1 MEEEKMYVL
10 WTLMIGWGFYLNK
23 MEILAILLFLMFLLL
38 SDTRKICWRYISIAI
53 ITLLF
58 NLLVFNLGYF
68 DKNLISVTFLITEAL
83 VSANLSEY
91 LSRLCINRLVEIYL
105 FVSVS
110 FLTFVGITIL
120 LSSVTSDYIYIHK
133 IYVYNALIFVPSFLL
148 MSIQMVKKIT
158 GSRIKM
164 RVWNH

>member
-1 MEEEKMYVL
+1 MYVL

-68 DKNLISVTFLITEAL
+68 DKNLISITFLITEAL

-120 LSSVTSDYIYIHK
+120 LSSVTSDYIYIHNL
-133 IYVYNALIFVPSFLL
+133 YVYNALIFVPSFLL
-148 MSIQMVKKIT
+148 ISVQMLKKIT

>member
-1 MEEEKMYVL
+1 MYVL

-120 LSSVTSDYIYIHK
+120 LSSITSDYIYIHNL
-133 IYVYNALIFVPSFLL
+133 YVYNALIFVPSFLL

-164 RVWNH
+164 RVWNR

>member
-1 MEEEKMYVL
+1 MYVL

-58 NLLVFNLGYF
+58 NILVFNLGYF

-105 FVSVS
+105 FVSIS

-120 LSSVTSDYIYIHK
+120 LSSVTSDYIYIHNL
-133 IYVYNALIFVPSFLL
+133 YVYNALIFVPSFLL
-148 MSIQMVKKIT
+148 ISVQMVKKIT

>member
-1 MEEEKMYVL
+1 MYVL

-58 NLLVFNLGYF
+58 NILVFNLGYF
-68 DKNLISVTFLITEAL
+68 DKNLISITFLITEAL

-120 LSSVTSDYIYIHK
+120 LSSVTSDYIYIHNL
-133 IYVYNALIFVPSFLL
+133 YVYNALIFVPSFLL
-148 MSIQMVKKIT
+148 ISVQMIKKIT

>member
-1 MEEEKMYVL
+1 MYVL

-23 MEILAILLFLMFLLL
+23 MEVLAILLFLMFLLL

-58 NLLVFNLGYF
+58 NILVFNLGYF
-68 DKNLISVTFLITEAL
+68 DKNLISITFLITEAL

-120 LSSVTSDYIYIHK
+120 LSSVTSDYIYIHNL
-133 IYVYNALIFVPSFLL
+133 YVYNALIFVPSFLL
-148 MSIQMVKKIT
+148 ISVQMLKKIT

>member
-1 MEEEKMYVL
+1 MYVL

-38 SDTRKICWRYISIAI
+38 SDTRKICWRYISITI
-53 ITLLF
+53 MTLLF

-68 DKNLISVTFLITEAL
+68 DKNLISITFLITEAL

-120 LSSVTSDYIYIHK
+120 LSSVTSDYIYIHNL
-133 IYVYNALIFVPSFLL
+133 YVYNALIFVPSFLL
-148 MSIQMVKKIT
+148 ISVQMLKKIT

>member
-1 MEEEKMYVL
+1 MYVL

-68 DKNLISVTFLITEAL
+68 DKNLISITFLITEAL

-110 FLTFVGITIL
+110 FLTFVGITVL
-120 LSSVTSDYIYIHK
+120 LSSVTSDYIYIHNL
-133 IYVYNALIFVPSFLL
+133 YVYNALIFVPSFLL
-148 MSIQMVKKIT
+148 ISVQMLKKIT

>member
-1 MEEEKMYVL
+1 MYVL

-120 LSSVTSDYIYIHK
+120 LSSVTSDYIYIHNL
-133 IYVYNALIFVPSFLL
+133 YVYNALIFVPSFLL

>member
-1 MEEEKMYVL
+1 MYVL

-23 MEILAILLFLMFLLL
+23 LEIIAILLFLMFLLL

-120 LSSVTSDYIYIHK
+120 LSSVTSDYIYIHNL
-133 IYVYNALIFVPSFLL
+133 YVYNALIFVPSFLL

>member
-1 MEEEKMYVL
+1 MYVL

-23 MEILAILLFLMFLLL
+23 MEVLAILLFLMFLLL

-120 LSSVTSDYIYIHK
+120 LSSVTSDYIYIHNL
-133 IYVYNALIFVPSFLL
+133 YVYNALIFVPSFLL

>member
-1 MEEEKMYVL
+1 
-10 WTLMIGWGFYLNK
+10 
-23 MEILAILLFLMFLLL
+23 MEIFAILLFLMFLLL
-38 SDTRKICWRYISIAI
+38 SDTRKICWRYISIAM
-53 ITLLF
+53 ITCLF

-68 DKNLISVTFLITEAL
+68 DKNLISVTFLIIEAL

-120 LSSVTSDYIYIHK
+120 LSSVTSDYIYIHNL
-133 IYVYNALIFVPSFLL
+133 YVYNALIFVPSFLL

>member
-1 MEEEKMYVL
+1 MYVL

-23 MEILAILLFLMFLLL
+23 MEVLAILLFLMFLLL

-120 LSSVTSDYIYIHK
+120 LSSVTSDYIYIHNL
-133 IYVYNALIFVPSFLL
+133 YVYNALIFVPSFLL
-148 MSIQMVKKIT
+148 ISIQMVKKIT

>member
-1 MEEEKMYVL
+1 MYVL

-53 ITLLF
+53 ITLVF
-58 NLLVFNLGYF
+58 NIIVFNLGYF

-110 FLTFVGITIL
+110 FLVFVGITIL
-120 LSSVTSDYIYIHK
+120 LSNITSDYIYIHNL
-133 IYVYNALIFVPSFLL
+133 YVYNALIFVPSFLL
-148 MSIQMVKKIT
+148 ASIQLFKKLT
-158 GSRIKM
+158 ASRIKM
-164 RVWNH
+164 GVWNH

>member
-1 MEEEKMYVL
+1 
-10 WTLMIGWGFYLNK
+10 

-38 SDTRKICWRYISIAI
+38 SDTRKSCWRYISIAI
-53 ITLLF
+53 MTLLF
-58 NLLVFNLGYF
+58 NLFVFNLGYF
-68 DKNLISVTFLITEAL
+68 DNNLISVTFLITEAL

-91 LSRLCINRLVEIYL
+91 LSRLCINNLVEIYL

-120 LSSVTSDYIYIHK
+120 LSSVTSDYIYIHNL
-133 IYVYNALIFVPSFLL
+133 YVYNALIFVPSFLL

>member
-1 MEEEKMYVL
+1 MYVL

-91 LSRLCINRLVEIYL
+91 LGRLIMNSLMEIYL

-110 FLTFVGITIL
+110 FITFVGITIL
-120 LSSVTSDYIYIHK
+120 LSSVTSDYIYIHNL
-133 IYVYNALIFVPSFLL
+133 YVYNALIFVPSFLL
-148 MSIQMVKKIT
+148 ISVQMIKKIT
-158 GSRIKM
+158 YSRIKM

>member
-1 MEEEKMYVL
+1 MYVL

-23 MEILAILLFLMFLLL
+23 MEVLAILLFLMFLLL

-91 LSRLCINRLVEIYL
+91 LSRLCINRLVEICL

-120 LSSVTSDYIYIHK
+120 LSSVTSDYIYIHNL
-133 IYVYNALIFVPSFLL
+133 YVYNALIFVPSFLL
-148 MSIQMVKKIT
+148 ISVQMIKKIT

>member
-1 MEEEKMYVL
+1 
-10 WTLMIGWGFYLNK
+10 

-53 ITLLF
+53 ITLVF
-58 NLLVFNLGYF
+58 NIIVFNLGYF

-91 LSRLCINRLVEIYL
+91 LGRLNVNSLMEIYL

-120 LSSVTSDYIYIHK
+120 LSSVTSDYIYIHNL
-133 IYVYNALIFVPSFLL
+133 YVYNALIFVPSFLL
-148 MSIQMVKKIT
+148 ASIQLFKKLT
-158 GSRIKM
+158 TSRIKM
-164 RVWNH
+164 GVWNH

>member
-1 MEEEKMYVL
+1 MYVL

-23 MEILAILLFLMFLLL
+23 MEVLAILLFLMFLLL

-53 ITLLF
+53 MTLLF

-120 LSSVTSDYIYIHK
+120 LSSVTSDYIYIHNL
-133 IYVYNALIFVPSFLL
+133 YVYNALIFVPSFLL

>member
-1 MEEEKMYVL
+1 MYVL

-58 NLLVFNLGYF
+58 NILVFNLGYF

-120 LSSVTSDYIYIHK
+120 LSSVTSDYIYIHNL
-133 IYVYNALIFVPSFLL
+133 YVYNALIFVPSFLL

>member
-1 MEEEKMYVL
+1 
-10 WTLMIGWGFYLNK
+10 

-38 SDTRKICWRYISIAI
+38 SDTRKICWRYISIAM
-53 ITLLF
+53 ITCLF

-68 DKNLISVTFLITEAL
+68 DKNLISYTFLITEAL

-91 LSRLCINRLVEIYL
+91 LGRLCINRLVEIYL

-120 LSSVTSDYIYIHK
+120 LSSVTSDYIYIHNL
-133 IYVYNALIFVPSFLL
+133 YVYNALIFVPSFLL

>member
-1 MEEEKMYVL
+1 MYVL

-38 SDTRKICWRYISIAI
+38 SDTRKICWRYISIAM
-53 ITLLF
+53 ITCLF

-68 DKNLISVTFLITEAL
+68 DKNLISYTFLITEAL

-120 LSSVTSDYIYIHK
+120 LSSVTSDYIYIHNL
-133 IYVYNALIFVPSFLL
+133 YVYNALIFVPSFLL

>member
-1 MEEEKMYVL
+1 MYVL

-23 MEILAILLFLMFLLL
+23 MEILTILLFLMFLLL

-58 NLLVFNLGYF
+58 NILVFNLGYF

-120 LSSVTSDYIYIHK
+120 LSSVTSDYIYIHNL
-133 IYVYNALIFVPSFLL
+133 YVYNALIFVPSFLL

>member
-1 MEEEKMYVL
+1 MYVL

-53 ITLLF
+53 MTLLF

-120 LSSVTSDYIYIHK
+120 LSSVTSDYIYIHNL
-133 IYVYNALIFVPSFLL
+133 YVYNALIFVPSFLL

>member
-1 MEEEKMYVL
+1 MYVL

-38 SDTRKICWRYISIAI
+38 SDTRKICWRYISIVI

-120 LSSVTSDYIYIHK
+120 LSSVTSDYIYIHNL
-133 IYVYNALIFVPSFLL
+133 YVYNALIFVPSFLL

>member
-1 MEEEKMYVL
+1 MYVL

-23 MEILAILLFLMFLLL
+23 MEILAILLFLMFPLL

-58 NLLVFNLGYF
+58 NILVFNLGYF

-120 LSSVTSDYIYIHK
+120 LSSVTSDYIYIHNL
-133 IYVYNALIFVPSFLL
+133 YVYNTLIFVPSFLL

>member
-1 MEEEKMYVL
+1 MYVL

-38 SDTRKICWRYISIAI
+38 SDTRKICWRYISVAI

-120 LSSVTSDYIYIHK
+120 LSSVTSDYIYIHNL
-133 IYVYNALIFVPSFLL
+133 YVYNALIFVPSFLL

>member
-1 MEEEKMYVL
+1 MYVL
-10 WTLMIGWGFYLNK
+10 WALMIGWGFYLNK

-38 SDTRKICWRYISIAI
+38 SDTRKICWRYISIVI

-120 LSSVTSDYIYIHK
+120 LSSVTSDYIYIHNL
-133 IYVYNALIFVPSFLL
+133 YVYNALIFVPSFLL

>member
-1 MEEEKMYVL
+1 MYVL

-53 ITLLF
+53 MTLLF

-91 LSRLCINRLVEIYL
+91 LNRLCINRLVEIYL

-110 FLTFVGITIL
+110 FPTFVGITIL
-120 LSSVTSDYIYIHK
+120 LSSVTSDYIYIHNL
-133 IYVYNALIFVPSFLL
+133 YVYNALIFVPSFLL

>member
-1 MEEEKMYVL
+1 
-10 WTLMIGWGFYLNK
+10 

-38 SDTRKICWRYISIAI
+38 SDTRKICWRYISIVI
-53 ITLLF
+53 ITCLF

-91 LSRLCINRLVEIYL
+91 LSRLYINRLVEIYL

-120 LSSVTSDYIYIHK
+120 LSSVTSDYIYIHNL
-133 IYVYNALIFVPSFLL
+133 YVYNALIFVPSFLL

>member
-1 MEEEKMYVL
+1 MYVL

-23 MEILAILLFLMFLLL
+23 MEIFAILLFLMFLLL

-58 NLLVFNLGYF
+58 NILVFNLGYF

-120 LSSVTSDYIYIHK
+120 LSSVTSDYIYIHNL
-133 IYVYNALIFVPSFLL
+133 YVYNALIFVPSFLL
-148 MSIQMVKKIT
+148 ISVQMIKKIT

>member
-1 MEEEKMYVL
+1 MYVL

-110 FLTFVGITIL
+110 FLSFVGITIL
-120 LSSVTSDYIYIHK
+120 LSSVTSDYIYIHNL
-133 IYVYNALIFVPSFLL
+133 YVYNALIFVPSFLL

>member
-1 MEEEKMYVL
+1 MYVL

-23 MEILAILLFLMFLLL
+23 MEILAMLLFLMFLLL

-120 LSSVTSDYIYIHK
+120 LSSVTSDYIYIHNL
-133 IYVYNALIFVPSFLL
+133 YVYNALIFVPSFLL

>member
-1 MEEEKMYVL
+1 MYVL

-23 MEILAILLFLMFLLL
+23 MEVLAILLFLMFLLL

-58 NLLVFNLGYF
+58 NILVFNLGYF

-120 LSSVTSDYIYIHK
+120 LSSVTSDYIYIHNL
-133 IYVYNALIFVPSFLL
+133 YVYNALIFVPSFLL
-148 MSIQMVKKIT
+148 MSIQMVMKIT

>member
-1 MEEEKMYVL
+1 MYVL

-53 ITLLF
+53 MTLLF

-91 LSRLCINRLVEIYL
+91 LSRLCINNLVEIYL

-120 LSSVTSDYIYIHK
+120 LSSVTSDYIYIHNL
-133 IYVYNALIFVPSFLL
+133 YVYNALIFVPSFLL

>member
-1 MEEEKMYVL
+1 MYVL

-38 SDTRKICWRYISIAI
+38 SDTRKICWRYISITI
-53 ITLLF
+53 MTLLF

-68 DKNLISVTFLITEAL
+68 DKNLISITFLITEAL

-120 LSSVTSDYIYIHK
+120 LSSVTSDYIYIHNL
-133 IYVYNALIFVPSFLL
+133 YVYNALIFVPSFLL

>member
-1 MEEEKMYVL
+1 MYVL

-68 DKNLISVTFLITEAL
+68 DKNLMSVTFLITEAL

-120 LSSVTSDYIYIHK
+120 LSSVTSDYIYIHNL
-133 IYVYNALIFVPSFLL
+133 YVYNALIFVPSFLL

>member
-1 MEEEKMYVL
+1 MYVL

-38 SDTRKICWRYISIAI
+38 SDTRKICWCYISIAI

-120 LSSVTSDYIYIHK
+120 LSSVTSDYIYIHNL
-133 IYVYNALIFVPSFLL
+133 YVYNALIFVPSFLL
-148 MSIQMVKKIT
+148 ISVQMIKKIT
-158 GSRIKM
+158 YSRIKM

>member
-1 MEEEKMYVL
+1 MYVL

-38 SDTRKICWRYISIAI
+38 SDTRKICWRYISIAM
-53 ITLLF
+53 ITCLF

-68 DKNLISVTFLITEAL
+68 DKNLISYTFLITEAL

-91 LSRLCINRLVEIYL
+91 LGRLNVNSLMEIYL

-120 LSSVTSDYIYIHK
+120 LSSVTSDYIYVHNL
-133 IYVYNALIFVPSFLL
+133 YVYNALIFVPSFLL
-148 MSIQMVKKIT
+148 ISVQMIKKIT

>member
-1 MEEEKMYVL
+1 MYVL

-68 DKNLISVTFLITEAL
+68 DKNLISITFLITEAL

-110 FLTFVGITIL
+110 FLSFVGITIL
-120 LSSVTSDYIYIHK
+120 LSSVTSDYIYIHNL
-133 IYVYNALIFVPSFLL
+133 YVYNALIFVPSFLL

>member
-1 MEEEKMYVL
+1 MYVL

-53 ITLLF
+53 ITLVF
-58 NLLVFNLGYF
+58 NIIVFNLGYF
-68 DKNLISVTFLITEAL
+68 DKNLISITFLITEAL

-91 LSRLCINRLVEIYL
+91 LGRLNVNSLMEIYL

-120 LSSVTSDYIYIHK
+120 LSSVTSDYIYIHNL
-133 IYVYNALIFVPSFLL
+133 YVYNALIFVPSFLL
-148 MSIQMVKKIT
+148 ASIQLFKKLT
-158 GSRIKM
+158 ASRIKM
-164 RVWNH
+164 GVWNH